1 MVQGRSRLK
10 ELIGVVFEEQNLYE
24 RLSAANNLRFKS
36 WLYYLPE
43 ARTDEFLDIVHT
55 VVTT

>member
-1 MVQGRSRLK
+1 MVQSHSRLNK
-10 ELIGVVFEEQNLYE
+10 LIDVVFKEQNLYE
-24 RLSAANNLRFKS
+24 RLSAANNLRFNS